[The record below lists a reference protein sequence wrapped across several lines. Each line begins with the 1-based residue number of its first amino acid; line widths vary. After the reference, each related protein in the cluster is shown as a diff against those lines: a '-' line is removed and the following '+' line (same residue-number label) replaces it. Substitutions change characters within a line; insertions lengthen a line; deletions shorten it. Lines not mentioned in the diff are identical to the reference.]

1 MGGDCRVAL
10 KRSSQRQAWGGSM
23 SGNPRTEDEARAFVA
38 HVESLFMPWN
48 IEALLAGFTEDCVIR
63 FGDLPELRGKPALE
77 DLFQSR
83 MGRQKGYRLKKE
95 FRALSGDKIA
105 NYWEG
110 WWEDRPTGKK
120 MQGRGVEVWTMRD
133 GQIAVWEAAFN
144 AKEEGGTSAMGLL

>member
-1 MGGDCRVAL
+1 MVISGRV
-10 KRSSQRQAWGGSM
+10 SM
-23 SGNPRTEDEARAFVA
+23 AGQNPRTEAEARAFVA

-63 FGDLPELRGKPALE
+63 FGDLPELKGKPAVE

-83 MGRQKGYRLKKE
+83 MGRQKDYRLKKE

-110 WWEDRPTGKK
+110 WWEDRLTGKK
-120 MQGRGVEVWTMRD
+120 MQGRGVEVWTMHD
-133 GQIAVWEAAFN
+133 GKIAIWEAAFN
-144 AKEEGGTSAMGLL
+144 VKEEGGVSAMGLL

>member
-1 MGGDCRVAL
+1 MPGH
-10 KRSSQRQAWGGSM
+10 
-23 SGNPRTEDEARAFVA
+23 NPRTVDEARAFVA

-48 IEALLAGFTEDCVIR
+48 LNALLAGFTEDCIVR

-83 MGRQKGYRLKKE
+83 MGRQKDYRLKKE
-95 FRALSGDKIA
+95 FRALMGDTIA

-110 WWEDRPTGKK
+110 WWDDQITGKK
-120 MQGRGVEVWTMRD
+120 MQGRGVEVWIMRD

-144 AKEEGGTSAMGLL
+144 ANEAGKPSAMGLV

>member
-1 MGGDCRVAL
+1 MAGH
-10 KRSSQRQAWGGSM
+10 
-23 SGNPRTEDEARAFVA
+23 NPRTEDEARAFVA

-48 IEALLAGFTEDCVIR
+48 IEGLLAGFTEDCVIR
-63 FGDLPELRGKPALE
+63 FGDLPELRGKPAVE

-83 MGRQKGYRLKKE
+83 MGRQAGYRLKKE
-95 FRALSGDKIA
+95 FRALMGDKIA

-110 WWEDRPTGKK
+110 WWEDRLTGKK

-144 AKEEGGTSAMGLL
+144 VKEEGGPSAMGLV

>member
-1 MGGDCRVAL
+1 MAGH
-10 KRSSQRQAWGGSM
+10 
-23 SGNPRTEDEARAFVA
+23 NPRTEDEARAFVA

-63 FGDLPELRGKPALE
+63 FGDLPEFKGKPAVE

-110 WWEDRPTGKK
+110 WWEDTLTGKK

-133 GQIAVWEAAFN
+133 GKIAVWEAAFN
-144 AKEEGGTSAMGLL
+144 VKEEGGASAMGLV